1 MLTFSM
7 SLAQR
12 RPIVMKTRIQL
23 SELSNASN
31 AVASSFG
38 RRSRKAAEWSRIW
51 GTASR
56 QPSASTDVMAC
67 RSASFICMPVVSSDV
82 AFGR

>member
-38 RRSRKAAEWSRIW
+38 RRSRKAA
-51 GTASR
+51 
-56 QPSASTDVMAC
+56 
-67 RSASFICMPVVSSDV
+67 
-82 AFGR
+82 